1 MLGGFDMSITPD
13 VIERTR
19 RFEGVIPYM
28 YLDTGGNVTVG
39 VGHLLSD
46 RAAAGG
52 LSFVDKLS
60 DVLADEIQKSAE
72 WLTVSE
78 LEPGHAAGYYA
89 ASTKL
94 MLRVSDIDSLLRGD
108 LTVVEGQLRGQFP
121 DYDTYPQQAQ
131 AGLIDMG
138 FNLGVHKLIS
148 KFPIFVGAVRDKN
161 WATAA
166 AECHRKAPIS
176 DERNDAVKQLFLD
189 AAGGS
194 PESDPGLA

>member
-1 MLGGFDMSITPD
+1 MLEGFDMNITPE

-19 RFEGVIPYM
+19 RFEGVIPFM

-46 RAAAGG
+46 SAAGG
-52 LSFVDKLS
+52 LSFVDKLT
-60 DVLADEIQKSAE
+60 DVPADEIQKSAE

-94 MLRVSDIDSLLRGD
+94 MLRDADIDSLLTGD
-108 LTVVEGQLRGQFP
+108 LTVVEDQLRGQFP
-121 DYDTYPQQAQ
+121 DYDTYPQQAL

-176 DERNDAVKQLFLD
+176 DERNDAVKQLFID

-194 PESDPGLA
+194 SESDPGIA